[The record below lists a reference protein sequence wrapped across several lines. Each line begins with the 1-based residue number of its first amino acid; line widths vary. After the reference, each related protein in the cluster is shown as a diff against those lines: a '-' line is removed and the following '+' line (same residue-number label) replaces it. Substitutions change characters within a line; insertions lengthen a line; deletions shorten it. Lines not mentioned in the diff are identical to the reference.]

1 MRLSRNMNSSTQTSN
16 NMPEP
21 GQNEPVLSVSEV
33 NDLVNDLLDDTFP
46 PVWIEGEITGFTAH
60 RSGHWYFTIKD
71 ENAQL
76 SCTMFRGANRLLKDE
91 FDNGNQVLIKCKLAI
106 YPQRGQF
113 QGRVTHMEHAGEGKL
128 RREFEELKNRLQE
141 EGLFDD
147 EIKVPIPKYPK
158 CIAIISSPEGAAIR
172 DMYANIGR
180 RYPVVKVVL
189 VPAQVQGASAPVSV
203 ADAISLVSRLNPAP
217 DTLIVTRGGGSLE
230 DLAAFND
237 ERVARAIVACPIPV
251 ISAVGHE
258 TDFTIADFASDLRA
272 PTPSTAAEIA
282 TPDKDELRAL
292 VVGRE
297 NLLLERAQRILQFAT
312 QRLDGTRRQLS
323 SPELTVKWHRERLA
337 NLQRQLELQ
346 VRTTSTANTSKFNA
360 MRGLL
365 LRASP
370 IRLILD
376 QERSL
381 VNFRNRMTNPKRQL
395 HDRELTIANARTR
408 LVSLTE
414 GIVGGHLL
422 RVRHLEQLM
431 QRANPLPRVE
441 TSRKSIGQIH
451 QRLMKS
457 VSQHIANSG
466 DAIVQ
471 LARTLHAVSPL
482 ATLDRGFAVVTKP
495 DKSEWGQ
502 VISSTSQVKSGD
514 LIRAHISDGEIDSV
528 VQESRTKKR

>member
-1 MRLSRNMNSSTQTSN
+1 
-16 NMPEP
+16 MPEP
-21 GQNEPVLSVSEV
+21 GQNEPILNVSEV

-76 SCTMFRGANRLLKDE
+76 SCTMFRGANRVLKDE
-91 FDNGNQVLIKCKLAI
+91 FTNGNQVLIKCKLSI
-106 YPQRGQF
+106 YQPRGQF

-147 EIKVPIPKYPK
+147 EIKVPIPNYPK
-158 CIAIISSPEGAAIR
+158 YIAIISSPEGAAIR
-172 DMYANIGR
+172 DIYANIRR
-180 RYPVVKVVL
+180 RYPIVRVVL
-189 VPAQVQGASAPVSV
+189 VPALVQGASAPVSV
-203 ADAISLVSRLNPAP
+203 VDAISSVSRLNPAP

-258 TDFTIADFASDLRA
+258 TDFTIADFVSDQRA

-282 TPDKDELRAL
+282 TPDKDELRLL

-297 NLLLERAQRILQFAT
+297 NLLLERARRTLQFAT
-312 QRLDGTRRQLS
+312 QSLEGTRRQLS
-323 SPELTVKWHRERLA
+323 SPELTVKWHQERLA
-337 NLQRQLELQ
+337 SLQRQLELQ
-346 VRTTSTANTSKFNA
+346 ARTTSSANTTKFNGI
-360 MRGLL
+360 RDLL

-370 IRLILD
+370 VRLILD
-376 QERSL
+376 HERSL
-381 VNFRNRMTNPKRQL
+381 ENFRNRMTDPRRQL
-395 HDRELTIANARTR
+395 HERELTVANTKTR
-408 LVSLTE
+408 LVSLAE
-414 GIVGGHLL
+414 GIVGAHLL
-422 RVRHLEQLM
+422 RVRHLQQLM
-431 QRANPLPRVE
+431 QRANPLPNVE
-441 TSRKSIGQIH
+441 TSKKSIGQIH
-451 QRLMKS
+451 QRLTKS

-495 DKSEWGQ
+495 DKSEWGR
-502 VISSTSQVKSGD
+502 VVSRTSQVKSGD
-514 LIRAHISDGEIDSV
+514 LIRAHIADGEIDSV
-528 VQESRTKKR
+528 VQKSTTKER